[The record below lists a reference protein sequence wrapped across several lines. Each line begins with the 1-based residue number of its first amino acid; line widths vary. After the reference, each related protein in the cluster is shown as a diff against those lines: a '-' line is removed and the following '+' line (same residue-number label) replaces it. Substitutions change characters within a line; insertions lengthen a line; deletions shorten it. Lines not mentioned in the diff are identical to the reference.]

1 MREKISESDCRSITH
16 GALAIDT
23 AGRKCESIADP
34 LALYQSFPRSKTWPK
49 STTRFN
55 ATGNESAAFRS
66 LGDGF

>member
-1 MREKISESDCRSITH
+1 MREKIGEPDCRGITD

-23 AGRKCESIADP
+23 ADHECESISDSITFSK
-34 LALYQSFPRSKTWPK
+34 SFVRSKTWPK
-49 STTRFN
+49 SITRFN